1 MPASPVGTNTS
12 GSRAIFKENS
22 MPQVNIT
29 VIGDAPS
36 AEQKA
41 ILFKSITELMVDILG
56 RSRKLVVVSV
66 TSAAPSDW
74 SVAGVVQDGGG
85 LVGVQAVVKVLAG
98 TGSDEQKA
106 RMIEQT
112 TDVLRRVLGDPTMPF
127 YVTFEEIPS
136 TSWGYDGRTVAEITK
151 ARLAG

>member
-1 MPASPVGTNTS
+1 MVRRRRKTAIASKPLK
-12 GSRAIFKENS
+12 F
-22 MPQVNIT
+22 
-29 VIGDAPS
+29 
-36 AEQKA
+36 
-41 ILFKSITELMVDILG
+41 
-56 RSRKLVVVSV
+56 LVSLLL
-66 TSAAPSDW
+66 SF
-74 SVAGVVQDGGG
+74 
-85 LVGVQAVVKVLAG
+85 QAVVKVLTG

-112 TDVLRRVLGDPTMPF
+112 TDVLRRVLGNPPMPF

>member
-1 MPASPVGTNTS
+1 
-12 GSRAIFKENS
+12 

-36 AEQKA
+36 TEQKTL
-41 ILFKSITELMVDILG
+41 LFKSITDLMVDILG
-56 RSRKLVVVSV
+56 RSRKSVLVSV
-66 TSAAPSDW
+66 TSAAPSD
-74 SVAGVVQDGGG
+74 SGALQDSGG
-85 LVGVQAVVKVLAG
+85 LAGVQAVVKVLTG

-112 TDVLRRVLGDPTMPF
+112 TDVLRRVLGNPAMPL
-127 YVTFEEIPS
+127 YVTFDEVPP

-151 ARLAG
+151 AQRAG